1 MFARVGELYPLS
13 TMYAVQLR
21 PADWAVLDRATR
33 LDGYGHVRAVYGD
46 GSGYGHVRAVYGDG
60 SGAEEA
66 GPAPSLQRAMKDYRC
81 SVSLAQFP
89 VSSVVFT
96 FEARDDSDAA
106 RFQLR
111 WRLEEFISEC
121 EMFLKAYDGL
131 TPFAQRAKQ

>member
-33 LDGYGHVRAVYGD
+33 LD
-46 GSGYGHVRAVYGDG
+46 GYGHVRAVYGDG

-131 TPFAQRAKQ
+131 TPFTQRAKQ